1 MSHTLAQAIQFVV
14 QAAVL
19 AIIIRA
25 VMSFFPQI
33 DRHHPVVVTLD
44 KVTEPLLQ
52 PFRNLL
58 PTTGIGIDFSPLLAI
73 LVLQMAGNLLIQLV
87 QGLPI

>member
-1 MSHTLAQAIQFVV
+1 MSHTLVQIVDFVV

-19 AIIIRA
+19 VIIIRA

-33 DRHHPVVVTLD
+33 DRGHPVVVTLD
-44 KVTEPLLQ
+44 RLSEPLLR

-58 PTTGIGIDFSPLLAI
+58 PTTGIGIDFSPLFAI
-73 LVLQMAGNLLIQLV
+73 LVLQMGGNLLIQLLRA
-87 QGLPI
+87 LPI

>member
-1 MSHTLAQAIQFVV
+1 MTETLAQVIHFAVE
-14 QAAVL
+14 AAVL

-33 DRHHPVVVTLD
+33 DRYHPVVMALD
-44 KVTEPLLQ
+44 KITEPLLR

-73 LVLQMAGNLLIQLV
+73 LVLQMAGNLLVQLLR
-87 QGLPI
+87 GLPL